1 VVGKDQRETEQF
13 IVSLM
18 RRVNRHN

>member
-1 VVGKDQRETEQF
+1 VVGKDQQETEQF

>member
-1 VVGKDQRETEQF
+1 MFYDQF

-18 RRVNRHN
+18 CYG